1 MNTSPP
7 VSSIPALDASQ
18 QLGQLPE
25 RLQTALDAR
34 DAELALREQLVQA
47 CLQTLRPEL
56 ERLVREALARQLPPL
71 GADPIAPSGL
81 R

>member
-1 MNTSPP
+1 MNTPP
-7 VSSIPALDASQ
+7 PAPSIPALDASQ
-18 QLGQLPE
+18 QLGQVPE

-34 DAELALREQLVQA
+34 DTELALREQLVQA
-47 CLQTLRPEL
+47 CLHSLGPEL
-56 ERLVREALARQLPPL
+56 ERLVREAVARQLPPV